1 MMLGLIPSLV
11 IGAAVFIGTFVSGIF
26 GMVGGQI
33 VLAVA
38 LYYMPVAA
46 AMTMFSALMFTSGLW
61 RGFMWRQHVD
71 WAITIRYVAGS
82 VVAYVLMLFI
92 QYVPTK
98 PIVYLGLGLTPLMA
112 DLVPKRFSPRIDR
125 AGMPYFA
132 GFLVMV
138 LQILVG
144 VGGNVLDAFFQ
155 KSALTRHTIVA
166 TKAVTQLFSQAGRFF
181 YFGLAALDAGET
193 APWQLMIIYIGLTI
207 AGGSAAG
214 SILNRM
220 SDAHFR
226 RWTRVLIWILS
237 LIYVARGLWLIAIGS
252 TT

>member
-11 IGAAVFIGTFVSGIF
+11 IGVCVFIGTFVSGIF

-46 AMTMFSALMFTSGLW
+46 AMTLFSALMFTSGLW

-71 WAITIRYVAGS
+71 WPITIRYVAGS
-82 VVAYVLMLFI
+82 AIAYVLMLFI
-92 QYVPTK
+92 HYVPTK
-98 PIVYLGLGLTPLMA
+98 PVVYLGLGLAPMLV
-112 DLVPKRFSPRIDR
+112 DLAPKRFAPSIERP
-125 AGMPYFA
+125 GMPFFS

-138 LQILVG
+138 LQLAVG

-155 KSALTRHTIVA
+155 KSTLTRHRTVA
-166 TKAVTQLFSQAGRFF
+166 TKAVTQLFSQVGRFF
-181 YFGLAALDAGET
+181 YFGIAALQADEAI
-193 APWQLMIIYIGLTI
+193 PWQLMIVYVLLTF